1 LNAIWL
7 YDKSQIAMT
16 DAGRGLTM
24 RVASVERR
32 VRVAQIGC
40 GFYGQNHLHAWRDLA
55 AQGADL
61 IAACD
66 RDTAKARAAGEA
78 FGIRWYTDAATMLT
92 EEAIDLVDIVTRMD
106 THRGLAALA
115 AERGVAAIV
124 QKPFAPTWEDC
135 LAIVKKARE
144 AGTWLAVHENFRFGT
159 AMRRVRELV
168 AAGTIGTPSW
178 ARIGF
183 RTGYDVYRGQP
194 YFYDEER
201 LAILDTGVHVLDLA
215 RVFLGEVE
223 RVSCETQRRNP
234 KVRAEDTATMMLRHV
249 SGAVSVVECTYEMRR
264 VPDPFPETLLEIE
277 GPRGSIVVGRGER
290 LSVTTDGLLFEEH
303 AAGPLLPWTTRPW
316 HVSQEAVRHANAHM
330 LAALR
335 AGMPAET
342 SGEDNLK
349 TYALAEAAY
358 ESATS
363 HAAVRPK
370 A

>member
-1 LNAIWL
+1 MSTVGT
-7 YDKSQIAMT
+7 DKP
-16 DAGRGLTM
+16 
-24 RVASVERR
+24 

-55 AQGADL
+55 ADGADP
-61 IAACD
+61 D
-66 RDTAKARAAGEA
+66 RCVRPGRREGTKPLAKHLVFRGT
-78 FGIRWYTDAATMLT
+78 RMPRRCWLSSS
-92 EEAIDLVDIVTRMD
+92 IDLVDITTRMD
-106 THRGLAALA
+106 THRMLAALA
-115 AERGVAAIV
+115 ADRGVAAIV

-135 LAIVKKARE
+135 LAIVAKAE
-144 AGTWLAVHENFRFGT
+144 AEGTWLAVHENFRFAT
-159 AMRRVRELV
+159 AMSRVRQLL
-168 AAGTIGTPSW
+168 ASDTIGTPTW
-178 ARIGF
+178 ARISF
-183 RTGYDVYRGQP
+183 RTGFDVYRGQP

-215 RVFLGEVE
+215 RVFLGDVE
-223 RVSCETQRRNP
+223 RVYCEIQRRNS
-234 KVRAEDTATMMLRHV
+234 KVRAEDTATMMLRRV
-249 SGAVSVVECTYEMRR
+249 SGAVSIVECTYEMRR

-277 GPRGSIVVGRGER
+277 GPKGSIVVTRGER

-303 AAGPLLPWTTRPW
+303 AAAPLLPWTTRPW
-316 HVSQEAVRHANAHM
+316 HVSQEAVRHANANM

-335 AGMPAET
+335 SGRPAET

-358 ESATS
+358 QSAAS